1 MLYRG
6 WIVVHEVINI
16 VTSNLGNTNQW
27 FLWMW
32 SHFWILLNSKFWS
45 HISAK
50 LPFEGAQWNVIPVK
64 LFITGNFGIQR
75 FEFPN
80 FYFPAI
86 EVIQNGNSTNCLK
99 SSNDYPLRHFEVS
112 RPLGILHYGP
122 PQSARPL
129 QGPKKLQPSFACIVY
144 ICKQQHCF

>member
-1 MLYRG
+1 MSSL
-6 WIVVHEVINI
+6 
-16 VTSNLGNTNQW
+16 
-27 FLWMW
+27 
-32 SHFWILLNSKFWS
+32 SK
-45 HISAK
+45 I
-50 LPFEGAQWNVIPVK
+50 
-64 LFITGNFGIQR
+64 FITGNFGIQC

-99 SSNDYPLRHFEVS
+99 SSNNESLRHFEVS

-129 QGPKKLQPSFACIVY
+129 QGPKKLQPSFVCIVFVSNKIAFSVITFKWCRGRWIY
-144 ICKQQHCF
+144 QYLMYCSLLVQLKLLLANCQWPSQIPSRFILDLKNIFSNLRDI